1 MSLIS
6 EKIKHLRSYKVYD
19 YSLFDKENKIAA
31 ETYISRASKKGEI
44 IKIGKGKFYKR
55 ASNKQ
60 NSSIPSFINHPI
72 DKVALKHNKISP
84 SKYPIFRKLFWS
96 NKSSSISLDNYIGV
110 VLSKDNPSY
119 LPYLREL
126 FGDRKIYE
134 IYLNHFYQKNRRL
147 SLIEEFLEIWIK
159 LI

>member
-1 MSLIS
+1 MSIVSKKL
-6 EKIKHLRSYKVYD
+6 KYLRIYKVYD
-19 YSLFDKENKIAA
+19 YSLFDDKNKIAA
-31 ETYISRASKKGEI
+31 ESYLSRAAKNGEI

-55 ASNKQ
+55 PSNIK
-60 NSSIPSFINHPI
+60 NLLIPQIINHPA

-84 SKYPIFRKLFWS
+84 SKYPIFNKLFWS
-96 NKSSSISLDNYIGV
+96 NRNVAISLDSYIGV

-134 IYLNHFYQKNRRL
+134 VYLNHFYQKNRRL
-147 SLIEEFLEIWIK
+147 FLIEEFLEI
-159 LI
+159 

>member
-1 MSLIS
+1 MSKVS

-19 YSLFDKENKIAA
+19 YSIFDDNKIAA
-31 ETYISRASKKGEI
+31 ESYLSRAAKKGEI

-55 ASNKQ
+55 VSAQKEYQ
-60 NSSIPSFINHPI
+60 IPQIINNPS
-72 DKVALKHNKISP
+72 DKVALRHNKISP
-84 SKYPIFRKLFWS
+84 SKYPIFSKLFWS
-96 NKSSSISLDNYIGV
+96 NRNIAISLESYIAV
-110 VLSKDNPSY
+110 ILSKDNPSY

-147 SLIEEFLEIWIK
+147 SLIEEFLEV
-159 LI
+159 